1 MTRLRLVELDA
12 DNLPAVVAIP
22 PAVGEKAYVAPVV
35 FSIAEAYVTPT
46 AWPRVIVDGDD
57 VVGFVMANWDPDNEI
72 AEFRGGIWRLNVADD
87 AKGRGVG
94 RFAVEQV
101 REEARRRGYD
111 QITVLWDPAPDGPEQ
126 FYLRVGFQKTGELFG
141 ETVGV
146 LPV

>member
-22 PAVGEKAYVAPVV
+22 PAVGDKAYVAPVV

-72 AEFRGGIWRLNVADD
+72 AEFRGGIWRLNVADE